1 MNKFEEK
8 IVGYE
13 TVVNDLMGIIDII
26 KNPEI
31 YRKLGAEICRGV
43 MLEGDPGTGKTLM
56 ATAFLEECG
65 LPSFTVRRN
74 TSTEQFIEEL
84 NATFKAASEQAPS
97 VILLDDIDKMAP
109 EEKNSEEYSVLQAL
123 IDSVHDKQVFI
134 IATANCTHDLP
145 ESLTRAGRFDR
156 WISFST
162 PSREDGEKIVKY
174 YISKKPISDDV
185 NLSDVAKM
193 LSYKSCAAI
202 DSVINLAAI
211 EAGRERCSKIEMRHL
226 VNASLTEVYGV
237 VNRCDRLSGEEKLAI
252 AYHEAGHAVVSDVL
266 LEGSVGLVSI
276 CSTRRHNMGGFMLKC
291 LDFDRRAHLV
301 LISLAGK
308 AGYELHYGKIAP
320 GTKNDLAHACDH
332 LSKSTKTI
340 GTYGVANLGFGNESQ
355 YQDARSEVVVTA
367 ELERYIFKAKEI
379 LAENCEFLDKLAAE
393 LIEKETLLNSDIARI
408 RATCTIKPAIVG

>member
-1 MNKFEEK
+1 MSAFDRIIGFDSIK
-8 IVGYE
+8 
-13 TVVNDLMGIIDII
+13 NDLLGIIDII
-26 KNPEI
+26 KNPDI
-31 YRKLGAEICRGV
+31 YRSLGAEIPHGV
-43 MLEGDPGTGKTLM
+43 LLEGSPGMGKTSL
-56 ATAFLEECG
+56 AYCFLEECEI
-65 LPSFTVRRN
+65 PSFVIRR
-74 TSTEQFIEEL
+74 SKSSDDFIAEMNSVFEE
-84 NATFKAASEQAPS
+84 ASRHGRA

-109 EEKNSEEYSVLQAL
+109 EEKNSQEYSILQAL
-123 IDSVHDKQVFI
+123 IDSVHDKEVFI

-237 VNRCDRLSGEEKLAI
+237 VNRCDRLNGEEKLAI

-301 LISLAGK
+301 LVSLAGK

-320 GTKNDLAHACDH
+320 GTTNDLAHACDH

-393 LIEKETLLNSDIARI
+393 LVEKETLLNSDIARI